1 MELFNAAVLC
11 QIEHL
16 VAMARKHEAEGN
28 QDLSELLRAEAR
40 DLADHAD
47 QEDYQFLVIDQS
59 LL

>member
-28 QDLSELLRAEAR
+28 QDLSDLLRAEAR